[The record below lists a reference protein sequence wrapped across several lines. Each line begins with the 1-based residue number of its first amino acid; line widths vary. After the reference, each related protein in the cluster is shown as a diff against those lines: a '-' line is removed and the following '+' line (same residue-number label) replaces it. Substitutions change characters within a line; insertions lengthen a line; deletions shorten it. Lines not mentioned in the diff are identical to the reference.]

1 MVSFTAPY
9 SFSPLKK
16 SPFVDRRVQIQ
27 IKVPGHSE
35 SPIHRRDRALDCF
48 AFVWVRARIREQLN
62 PSLTIR
68 HRVDVDRRWIVDK
81 RARRLA
87 IVGLETA
94 TNGYDVARLGVD
106 QSSLNRGT
114 ARMFVTLTDQ
124 IKDRPVCLGRS
135 SDSKTH
141 QKCAS

>member
-1 MVSFTAPY
+1 MASFTAPH
-9 SFSPLKK
+9 SFSPLKEIAICGPPG
-16 SPFVDRRVQIQ
+16 SDP

-48 AFVWVRARIREQLN
+48 AFVWVRVRIREQLN

-106 QSSLNRGT
+106 QSSLNRGI

-141 QKCAS
+141 QKCAR